1 MTDRETP
8 QAGDARPD
16 PGAVRRTPPGATPAG
31 PVPPAS
37 RAGTTPAP
45 TRARWVR
52 ATSLG
57 VATNAP
63 SSFTA
68 GAIDPVRTGTVR
80 APVRAPSAA
89 RPTADTPAVAA
100 AAPADA
106 RAVRDRPARPGRAA
120 KVWATPPLTVTP
132 KPGSPAAARQAGAG
146 GIPAPRGA
154 AGAAG
159 PAGTAS
165 TTTGVPV
172 PGSAA
177 GVPAPRSADAGAGAP
192 GAVRPPKTL
201 AKPGGPVAPDVV
213 TTTEDRAPGVSRNVS
228 AVKGA
233 GRLGGP
239 GGRTGVPAAG
249 DGPAM
254 DQAVDQ
260 AVDRTLAVPAPRTVP
275 VPTPTGR
282 SGEAPWAPGVVAAP
296 DTDVDVAAD
305 VAADPLLPGSG
316 RGRHRRPRRR
326 RVLFA
331 AGGLALAAG
340 VLSLARMAPE
350 SMTGI
355 GGGGGPA
362 DAEPRG
368 GTPTAADTDPADDA
382 VTTVEAVSPPAR
394 PGVATATAVMGGE
407 SASPTPGAGPTPGP
421 SPTASGGAAPAG
433 HADDPDTGD
442 LDTGGPGATGI
453 PTDTSTTRPPQAP
466 DPAPT
471 ATAPRHTPTQAP
483 TTRAPAPT
491 HRPGVCVP
499 IVGICVGGLL
509 SPGQQG

>member
-89 RPTADTPAVAA
+89 RPTAGTPAVAA

-159 PAGTAS
+159 PAGTTS

-177 GVPAPRSADAGAGAP
+177 GVPAPRSADAGAGAGAP
-192 GAVRPPKTL
+192 GTVRPPKTL
-201 AKPGGPVAPDVV
+201 AKPGGPDAPDVAA
-213 TTTEDRAPGVSRNVS
+213 TTGDRAPGVSRNVS

-254 DQAVDQ
+254 DQ

-382 VTTVEAVSPPAR
+382 VTTVEAVPPPAR

-407 SASPTPGAGPTPGP
+407 SADPTAGAGPTPGP

-433 HADDPDTGD
+433 HAEDPDTGD

-471 ATAPRHTPTQAP
+471 APRHTPTQAP

-499 IVGICVGGLL
+499 IVGICVGGPL
-509 SPGQQG
+509 SRGQQG

>member
-89 RPTADTPAVAA
+89 RPTADTPAAGA
-100 AAPADA
+100 AAPADT

-120 KVWATPPLTVTP
+120 KVWATPPLTVAP

-146 GIPAPRGA
+146 GIPVPRGA

-159 PAGTAS
+159 PPGTAS
-165 TTTGVPV
+165 TTREVPV

-177 GVPAPRSADAGAGAP
+177 GVPAPRSADAGAGAT
-192 GAVRPPKTL
+192 VRPPKTL
-201 AKPGGPVAPDVV
+201 AKPGGPVAPDGVA
-213 TTTEDRAPGVSRNVS
+213 TTGDRAPDLSRNVS
-228 AVKGA
+228 PVPGA

-239 GGRTGVPAAG
+239 ERQTGVQAAG

-260 AVDRTLAVPAPRTVP
+260 AAAAPAPRTVS

-282 SGEAPWAPGVVAAP
+282 PGEAPWAPGVAAAP
-296 DTDVDVAAD
+296 DTAADVAAD

-382 VTTVEAVSPPAR
+382 VTTVEAVPPPAR

-407 SASPTPGAGPTPGP
+407 SADPTPGAGPTPGP
-421 SPTASGGAAPAG
+421 TPTASGGAAPAG

-483 TTRAPAPT
+483 TTGAPAPT

-499 IVGICVGGLL
+499 IVGICVGGPL

>member
-16 PGAVRRTPPGATPAG
+16 PGAVRRTPPGATPAV

-89 RPTADTPAVAA
+89 RPTADTPAAGA
-100 AAPADA
+100 AAPADT

-120 KVWATPPLTVTP
+120 KVWATPPLTVAP

-159 PAGTAS
+159 PPGMAS
-165 TTTGVPV
+165 TTREVPV

-192 GAVRPPKTL
+192 GTVRPPKTL
-201 AKPGGPVAPDVV
+201 AKPGGPVAPDGVA
-213 TTTEDRAPGVSRNVS
+213 TTGDRAPGVSRNVS
-228 AVKGA
+228 PVPGA

-239 GGRTGVPAAG
+239 ERQTGVQAAG

-260 AVDRTLAVPAPRTVP
+260 AVAAPAPRTVP

-282 SGEAPWAPGVVAAP
+282 PGEAPWAPGVAAAP
-296 DTDVDVAAD
+296 DTAAD

-382 VTTVEAVSPPAR
+382 VTTVEAVPPPAR

-407 SASPTPGAGPTPGP
+407 SADPTPGAGPTPGP
-421 SPTASGGAAPAG
+421 TPTASGGAAPAG

-483 TTRAPAPT
+483 TTGAPAPT

>member
-1 MTDRETP
+1 MT
-8 QAGDARPD
+8 
-16 PGAVRRTPPGATPAG
+16 
-31 PVPPAS
+31 
-37 RAGTTPAP
+37 
-45 TRARWVR
+45 
-52 ATSLG
+52 
-57 VATNAP
+57 
-63 SSFTA
+63 
-68 GAIDPVRTGTVR
+68 
-80 APVRAPSAA
+80 
-89 RPTADTPAVAA
+89 
-100 AAPADA
+100 
-106 RAVRDRPARPGRAA
+106 
-120 KVWATPPLTVTP
+120 
-132 KPGSPAAARQAGAG
+132 
-146 GIPAPRGA
+146 
-154 AGAAG
+154 
-159 PAGTAS
+159 
-165 TTTGVPV
+165 
-172 PGSAA
+172 
-177 GVPAPRSADAGAGAP
+177 
-192 GAVRPPKTL
+192 
-201 AKPGGPVAPDVV
+201 
-213 TTTEDRAPGVSRNVS
+213 
-228 AVKGA
+228 GA

-239 GGRTGVPAAG
+239 ERQTGVQAAG

-254 DQAVDQ
+254 DQAVDR
-260 AVDRTLAVPAPRTVP
+260 AVAAPAPRTVP

-282 SGEAPWAPGVVAAP
+282 SGELPWAPGVATAP
-296 DTDVDVAAD
+296 DTAAD

-382 VTTVEAVSPPAR
+382 VTTVEAVPPPAR
-394 PGVATATAVMGGE
+394 PGAATATAVMGGE
-407 SASPTPGAGPTPGP
+407 SADPTPGAGPTPGP
-421 SPTASGGAAPAG
+421 TPTASGGAAPAG

-483 TTRAPAPT
+483 TTGAPAPT